1 MIGEMAE
8 LVQATLA
15 DLADL
20 QELAMTTFRET
31 FGQFNTEDDLQ
42 AYFATAYHVD
52 TLRQEIQDLNSLI
65 YLLREK
71 GQAIGYLKVNWGPSQ
86 TEQELENGFEIQ
98 RIYLLQSHQGKGYG
112 KLLFDHALQLASQSD
127 QDWVWLGVW
136 EHNDKAQR
144 FYANYGFEKFAEHA
158 FPVGDKVDVDWL
170 LKRRIDR

>member
-1 MIGEMAE
+1 MFGEMAE
-8 LVQATLA
+8 LAQVTLA
-15 DLADL
+15 DLTDL
-20 QELAMTTFRET
+20 QQLAMTTFRET
-31 FGQFNTEDDLQ
+31 FGQDNSEEDLQ
-42 AYFATAYHVD
+42 DYFATAYHPD
-52 TLRQEIQDLNSLI
+52 TLCQEIQDPNSLT

-71 GQAIGYLKVNWGPSQ
+71 GQAVGYLKVNWGPSQ
-86 TEQELENGFEIQ
+86 TEQELDKGFEIQ

-112 KLLFDHALQLASQSD
+112 KLLFDKALELASQSG

-136 EHNDKAQR
+136 EHNNKAQR